1 MISWILILLF
11 LTFAAT
17 AAGAIIL
24 NEILSAL
31 SALSTNIDRLVAQ
44 GAGSIPPAGVA
55 TIVQGINDINTK
67 VEGAIVP

>member
-1 MISWILILLF
+1 MLSWILILLF

-24 NEILSAL
+24 NEILTAL
-31 SALSTNIDRLVAQ
+31 SVLSSNVDRLIAQ
-44 GAGSIPPAGVA
+44 QAGSIPPAGVQS
-55 TIVQGINDINTK
+55 IVDGIAAVNAK